1 VNSNLSKNVTTAK
14 SLPEMTAA
22 YQEWTTKQLDLI
34 MRQTKATFENAQN
47 FAKTCTEIIGGKA
60 ASSQIVHH

>member
-1 VNSNLSKNVTTAK
+1 
-14 SLPEMTAA
+14 
-22 YQEWTTKQLDLI
+22 

-47 FAKTCTEIIGGKA
+47 FAKTCTEIIGGEA